1 MAKTTETKKVIEP
14 VKRETAKTV
23 ETTPTQET
31 ATIEQL
37 QNQIAEMQ
45 KMFATMNKT
54 APVTTNKESKSI
66 GSTKIKVMSLL
77 PYQLNLTTEPL
88 GGGKAYSFYNYGE
101 SQKIKFS
108 DLEDIVHNHRKNM
121 EDGIFYICDRN
132 AIEELELTDEYE
144 ALVDKIGIDAV
155 VDLKDQL
162 AIEMFLSL
170 SDYMKESVAR
180 QIAEKINEGKEY
192 DLNLL
197 AEIQRR
203 SEIDIITIAEGLKI

>member
-1 MAKTTETKKVIEP
+1 MAKTNETKKAIEP
-14 VKRETAKTV
+14 TKTKVVEEVKKDDV
-23 ETTPTQET
+23 
-31 ATIEQL
+31 TIEML
-37 QNQIAEMQ
+37 QKQIAEMQ
-45 KMFATMNKT
+45 KMFATINTTPT
-54 APVTTNKESKSI
+54 ATVNKEAKSI

-121 EDGIFYICDRN
+121 EDGVFYICDRN

-144 ALVDKIGIDAV
+144 ALRDKIGIDSILE
-155 VDLKDQL
+155 LKDEL
-162 AIEMFLSL
+162 SIEMFLSL

-180 QIAEKINEGKEY
+180 QIADKINEGKEY
-192 DLNLL
+192 DLNRL

-203 SEIDIITIAEGLKI
+203 SEIDIKTIAEGLKI